1 MTRTFQWIAS
11 PPTSRDRS
19 MDIGARLAMVA
30 MVLGCVIVTAGRAV
44 AEEAEAKPPALTAA
58 DFPLRLSS
66 ISWSIHGS
74 HIPPTAPVRRSHYS
88 TMWVS
93 IRTPHDVRPLAVSNT
108 QLDVLETDTGIVTS
122 RESDGIRESLDIAA
136 KGPWFSYQSM
146 SHRTAPRNDFTARIA
161 LPRISLAAKRFTRVE
176 GTFTVLVGI
185 GEPERVKL
193 GRLDE
198 IMNRRIDVDLDRGG
212 RFVWRRD
219 EQARLVFEC
228 SPSLACTLYDVIG
241 ENEKGE
247 VVPLSPRQTGSA
259 IGPSRRALLVTL
271 TAKPEIPGSTIIT
284 LLRYP
289 NPTEL
294 KLPFA
299 FRDLPTPW
307 AEADTAD
314 PAGAKEETIVLP
326 IPKATLPK
334 E

>member
-1 MTRTFQWIAS
+1 MTRTFQWIAF

-19 MDIGARLAMVA
+19 MDIGARLAIVA
-30 MVLGCVIVTAGRAV
+30 MVLGCVAIMTGSAV

-58 DFPLRLSS
+58 DFPLRLNN
-66 ISWSIHGS
+66 INWSIHNS
-74 HIPPTAPVRRSHYS
+74 YIPLGRPVTRSQYFS
-88 TMWVS
+88 MYVL
-93 IRTPHDVRPLAVSNT
+93 IRTPHGVRPLAVSNT
-108 QLDVLETDTGIVTS
+108 QVDVLETDAGPVTE
-122 RESDGIRESLDIAA
+122 RESTDIVPM
-136 KGPWFSYQSM
+136 GPWFTRRDM
-146 SHRTAPRNDFTARIA
+146 SSPPAQRADIGARIA
-161 LPRISLAAKRFTRVE
+161 LPKVSMAAKRFTRIE
-176 GTFTVLVGI
+176 GTVTVLVGI
-185 GEPERVKL
+185 GEPESVKL

-247 VVPLSPRQTGSA
+247 VVPLSPRQTGSV

-326 IPKATLPK
+326 MPKATIPK